1 MKFSDS
7 FMTEDIK
14 LLGQRQRT
22 LLITAQQ
29 AARDLC
35 SDWFSLLPKSHGV
48 EAEGAQVDAEQVVE
62 S

>member
-1 MKFSDS
+1 MLA
-7 FMTEDIK
+7 EDKRI
-14 LLGQRQRT
+14 LDERWWT

-62 S
+62 SWA